1 MLRSLYSGISGL
13 RSHQTMLDVTGN
25 NIANVNTTGY
35 KATAVQ
41 FQDTLSQL
49 TQGATAPGANNGGGN
64 PAQVGLGVLV
74 SGITTNFTQGSAQ
87 STGRAT
93 DMMISGDGY
102 FVTKQG
108 TQTTYTRA
116 GAFDLDAEG
125 RLVTTDGKIVQGW
138 TGVNGVINTGGA
150 VGNVQLPDGAIAPAV
165 ATSQAAV
172 GGNLPSETL
181 PADPAAVPPRAA
193 GTFVRDM
200 DVYDA
205 NGNATVVPL
214 TFTRTPGGWTAS
226 AGGASVD
233 LAFTNGT
240 QVAGNPATLA
250 VTTAAGNTVNVDL
263 TGLTS
268 YAGVSTASVIG
279 QNGRAAGTL
288 ESFSISKDGTIVG
301 SFTNGAKQSLAR
313 IAVATFTNP
322 AGLEKAGNSG
332 YTATVNSGNP
342 VLGGPG
348 DPGMGSAI
356 AGSLEMSN
364 VDLSQ
369 EFTNLIV
376 AQRGFQANARIIT
389 TSDEVLQELTNL
401 KR

>member
-116 GAFDLDAEG
+116 GAFDLDADG

-138 TGVNGVINTGGA
+138 TGVDGVINTGGA

-165 ATSQAAV
+165 ATSQATV
-172 GGNLPSETL
+172 GGNLPSET
-181 PADPAAVPPRAA
+181 AVG

-226 AGGASVD
+226 AGGQSVD
-233 LAFTNGT
+233 LAFANGIQT
-240 QVAGNPATLA
+240 AGNPTTL
-250 VTTAAGNTVNVDL
+250 NVNGVAVDL

-268 YAGVSTASVIG
+268 YAGVSTASVTG

-288 ESFSISKDGTIVG
+288 ESFSIAKDGTIIG

-348 DPGMGSAI
+348 DPGMGNAI

>member
-116 GAFDLDAEG
+116 GAFDLDADG

-138 TGVNGVINTGGA
+138 TGVDGVINTGGA

-165 ATSQAAV
+165 ATSQATV
-172 GGNLPSETL
+172 GGNLPSET
-181 PADPAAVPPRAA
+181 AVG

-205 NGNATVVPL
+205 NGVATVVPL
-214 TFTRTPGGWTAS
+214 TFTRTAGGWTAS
-226 AGGASVD
+226 AGGPAVD
-233 LAFTNGT
+233 LAFANGIQDT
-240 QVAGNPATLA
+240 ANPQTL
-250 VTTAAGNTVNVDL
+250 NVNGVQVDL

-268 YAGVSTASVIG
+268 YAGVSTASVTG

-288 ESFSISKDGTIVG
+288 ESFSIAKDGTIIG

-348 DPGMGSAI
+348 DPGMGNAI

>member
-1 MLRSLYSGISGL
+1 
-13 RSHQTMLDVTGN
+13 MLDVTGN
-25 NIANVNTTGY
+25 NIANVNTVGY
-35 KATAVQ
+35 KANAVQ

-87 STGRAT
+87 ATGRAT
-93 DMMISGDGY
+93 DLMISGDGY

-108 TQTTYTRA
+108 NQTTYTRA
-116 GAFDLDAEG
+116 GAFEMDANG

-138 TGVNGVINTGGA
+138 TGVNGVVNTGGA
-150 VGNVQLPDGAIAPAV
+150 VGNITLPDGAISPAIETTT
-165 ATSQAAV
+165 ATL
-172 GGNLPSETL
+172 GGNLPSEK
-181 PADPAAVPPRAA
+181 AV
-193 GTFVRDM
+193 GETIVRDM

-205 NGNATVVPL
+205 NGVATVVPL
-214 TFTRTPGGWTAS
+214 TFTRTAGGWDVSAPGGTTQS
-226 AGGASVD
+226 
-233 LAFTNGT
+233 LAFTDGK
-240 QVAGNPATLA
+240 QAAGNPATM
-250 VTTAAGNTVNVDL
+250 TVNGVAVDL
-263 TGLTS
+263 LGLTS
-268 YAGVSTASVIG
+268 YAGVSTASVTG

-288 ESFSISKDGTIVG
+288 ESFSISKDGTLIG
-301 SFTNGAKQSLAR
+301 SFTNGAKQDLAR

-348 DPGMGSAI
+348 DPGMGKAI

>member
-116 GAFDLDAEG
+116 GAFDLDADG

-138 TGVNGVINTGGA
+138 TGVDGVINTGGA

-165 ATSQAAV
+165 ATSQATV
-172 GGNLPSETL
+172 GGNLPSET
-181 PADPAAVPPRAA
+181 AVG

-205 NGNATVVPL
+205 NGVATVVPL

-226 AGGASVD
+226 AGGPAVD
-233 LAFTNGT
+233 LAFANGIQDT
-240 QVAGNPATLA
+240 ANPQTLNVNGVQVN
-250 VTTAAGNTVNVDL
+250 L

-268 YAGVSTASVIG
+268 YAGVSTASVTG

-288 ESFSISKDGTIVG
+288 ESFSIAKDGTIIG

-348 DPGMGSAI
+348 DPGMGNAI